1 MKDNNLNNTKNVEC
15 SDIYYKPEGQINRSV
30 YELLKSSKE
39 ADYNFLKQI
48 IDEKEFQ
55 GSTLNLALRN
65 LIKDYKPEKE
75 NYILCLKLLLS
86 TNIDLN
92 YKYPKENNSTLL
104 MMVFK
109 KFELYLMKDFLENL
123 DIKLNAINNNYLS
136 DEEKEEYEMKEKKIF
151 FSQKD
156 SNNNNFMHL
165 FDISFDKNELLNIF
179 VYIYD
184 KYPYYNNPKPE
195 ISQNLQQIFKNLFL
209 ERNNDGDTIM
219 NICLIYGLPKFILK
233 LISINGYVP
242 NINKQKN
249 NYIHCAILG
258 KNLASLKILL
268 YYCGIEELNMENS
281 DNLTPSQ
288 LAFKLGY
295 VTISNLIIE
304 YQNHFN
310 VEGYKEHFYSTME
323 EYEKKIK
330 NLSND
335 LLINFLNHKFKEIF
349 YELNELKIINNLVND
364 NSPSINNIEK
374 EEEIIYKISYLKLEW
389 NIILLQMKINENN
402 YEKESESNNIKS
414 NNKMNKNNKKKIKKV
429 EVKNKNYI
437 IPFFKSAYD
446 LFENIFSNSFIISY
460 IDLVNQLENKDNKD
474 NKIKYSEYYIN
485 IKKSIDILIYNKI
498 LFYFR
503 FGYINSVIDTAKI
516 YLIKIFSTFNDSIY
530 SNKKPFI
537 LFVNISCLLAEIFI
551 SQGYYNFA
559 EFIFSALDKYLFTIF
574 QENENIDYFDFNKEE
589 ITIFN
594 YLNKTGVLNQF
605 WPSFS
610 EIFCYSNFLKLLI
623 TKDRV
628 KELFS
633 QIQTNLKESEH
644 SDEYTILN
652 RLYILR
658 TCIEIKKLYEKED
671 NQIHNKISELHN
683 YGEAGE
689 IYYFNTLGIIYLK
702 KQKYNLS
709 KMFFSKAFNKYI
721 QIIKSKN
728 VEDNNKEKLLN
739 YRIDYI
745 TSFLYNISLC
755 HFYLKNYNKCIVILE
770 QLLLFKNNQ
779 KNFFIHYRL
788 ALCYLYLY
796 SNGSKKNSDYYNEN
810 ISKIIGYEKTKYKNK
825 KSKNKKPL
833 SIDLENEDNNKFV
846 SKNKK
851 KDIYKNDNIDLYNEK
866 DKNSNSFV
874 DNYNENK
881 SPIKRIILK
890 NTTKYM
896 KNNNIIFANKNNIEN
911 DKYKLFNKDINIPK
925 NIITNYIDKATYHF
939 KKVILLSK
947 MNTYTL
953 SMKSLYEFYS
963 KYTEEKSEKNDENFY
978 KKKKISNDLLINT
991 YLNLLLCLSIK
1002 KNWLEMLMIIKNY
1015 NNKKINSNKIILLKF
1030 LLYKLEAYIN
1040 LKNSQK
1046 IKEIINKLKGYKK
1059 AELSLFNRVN
1069 NDIINEV
1076 NIKLYLYYS
1085 LSIIYMKEKNYK
1097 EMDININKILL
1108 ILKDEINIPYYIIDL
1123 LINVYLSK
1131 LNSESNINEK
1141 TKYRYN
1147 NIILNLIK
1155 NKKTKFDE

>member
-15 SDIYYKPEGQINRSV
+15 SDICYKPEGQINRSV

-123 DIKLNAINNNYLS
+123 DIKLNTINNNYLS
-136 DEEKEEYEMKEKKIF
+136 DEEKEEYEMKEKQRF

-179 VYIYD
+179 EYIYD
-184 KYPYYNNPKPE
+184 EYPYYNNPKPE
-195 ISQNLQQIFKNLFL
+195 ISQNIQQIFKNLFL

-242 NINKQKN
+242 NVNKQKN

-268 YYCGIEELNMENS
+268 YYCGNEELNMENS

-295 VTISNLIIE
+295 VAISNIIIE
-304 YQNHFN
+304 YQNNFN
-310 VEGYKEHFYSTME
+310 VEGYKDHFYSTME

-335 LLINFLNHKFKEIF
+335 LLINFMNHKYKEIF

-364 NSPSINNIEK
+364 NSPSNNNIEK

-389 NIILLQMKINENN
+389 NIIISQMKINENN
-402 YEKESESNNIKS
+402 YENESESNNIKS
-414 NNKMNKNNKKKIKKV
+414 NNKMNKNSRKKLKKV
-429 EVKNKNYI
+429 EEKNKNYI

-446 LFENIFSNSFIISY
+446 LFENIFSNSFIMSY
-460 IDLVNQLENKDNKD
+460 IDLINHLDNKD

-485 IKKSIDILIYNKI
+485 IEKSIDILIYNKI
-498 LFYFR
+498 IFYFR
-503 FGYINSVIDTAKI
+503 FGYISSVIDTAKI
-516 YLIKIFSTFNDSIY
+516 YLIKIFSTFDDSIY

-559 EFIFSALDKYLFTIF
+559 EFIISALDKYLFTIF

-594 YLNKTGVLNQF
+594 YLNRRGVLNQF

-623 TKDRV
+623 TKDKV

-644 SDEYTILN
+644 SEEYTILN

-671 NQIHNKISELHN
+671 NQIHNKISELHS
-683 YGEAGE
+683 YGETGE

-709 KMFFSKAFNKYI
+709 KMFFSKAFYKYI

-755 HFYLKNYNKCIVILE
+755 HFYLKNYSKCIAILE

-796 SNGSKKNSDYYNEN
+796 SNGNKKNSDYYNEN
-810 ISKIIGYEKTKYKNK
+810 IAKIIGYEKTKYKNK

-851 KDIYKNDNIDLYNEK
+851 KDIYNNMDLYNEK
-866 DKNSNSFV
+866 DKNSNSFA
-874 DNYNENK
+874 DNCNENK

-896 KNNNIIFANKNNIEN
+896 KNNNSIIFANKNNINNIEN
-911 DKYKLFNKDINIPK
+911 DKYKIFNKDINIPK
-925 NIITNYIDKATYHF
+925 NIVINYIDKATYHF
-939 KKVILLSK
+939 KKVILISK
-947 MNTYTL
+947 MNTYTS

-963 KYTEEKSEKNDENFY
+963 KYTEEKSDKIDENFY
-978 KKKKISNDLLINT
+978 KKKKISNDLLINA

-1015 NNKKINSNKIILLKF
+1015 SNKKINSSKIIILKF

-1046 IKEIINKLKGYKK
+1046 IKEIINKIKGYKK

-1108 ILKDEINIPYYIIDL
+1108 LLKDEINIPYYIIDL
-1123 LINVYLSK
+1123 LINVYLIK
-1131 LNSESNINEK
+1131 LNNESNINVK